1 MQTLWYL
8 LRLFSSLAFGSLVAS
23 LIGKQKFNKITSISL
38 DVILYSLLFFMGI
51 NTAQIPNIGSQ
62 IAAMGYDALIA
73 TLLVVIGTIISS
85 FLLRF
90 FLRNKVSR
98 TERIRQ
104 EITLARLKT
113 PLIMITLVVLGLL
126 GAAMTPLFN
135 WFNSSLITYIL
146 YALLFLVGMQ
156 MVQHEVNLIPLLKSP
171 LMLLL
176 PLSSLVGTYLGALF
190 IPLFCHYSI
199 KQAFALVSGF
209 GWYSLSGVMISSL
222 GDPHLGA
229 VSFLSN
235 LLRETLS
242 FILIPLLATLSPISF
257 SAISV
262 AGATSMDVTLPL
274 LKKSLGERVV
284 PLAIAHGVIMTLLAP
299 LFIPLWMR

>member
-38 DVILYSLLFFMGI
+38 DVILYSLLFFMGV

-73 TLLVVIGTIISS
+73 TLLVVLGTIVSS
-85 FLLRF
+85 FLLSL
-90 FLRNKVSR
+90 FLHNRVGR

-113 PLIMITLVVLGLL
+113 PLVMIALVALGLL
-126 GAAMTPLFN
+126 GAVVTPFFN
-135 WFNSSLITYIL
+135 WFDSSLISYIL
-146 YALLFLVGMQ
+146 YVLLFLVGMQ

-176 PLSSLVGTYLGALF
+176 PLSSVVGTFFGALF
-190 IPLFCHYSI
+190 IPFLCNYSI
-199 KQAFALVSGF
+199 KQALALVSGF

-235 LLRETLS
+235 LLRE
-242 FILIPLLATLSPISF
+242 ATISPISF
-257 SAISV
+257 SAVSI
-262 AGATSMDVTLPL
+262 AGATSMDITLPL

>member
-8 LRLFSSLAFGSLVAS
+8 LRLFSSLALGSFVAS
-23 LIGKQKFNKITSISL
+23 LIGKQKFNKLTSILL
-38 DVILYSLLFFMGI
+38 DAILYSLLFFMGV

-62 IAAMGYDALIA
+62 IVAMGYDALIS
-73 TLLVVIGTIISS
+73 TLLVVAGTIVSS
-85 FLLRF
+85 FLLSL
-90 FLRNKVSR
+90 FLRNKVGR

-113 PLIMITLVVLGLL
+113 PLIMILLVVLGLL
-126 GAAMTPLFN
+126 GAVITPLFN
-135 WFNSSLITYIL
+135 WFDSSLITYIL

-176 PLSSLVGTYLGALF
+176 PLSSVVGTFLGALF
-190 IPLFCHYSI
+190 IPFFCNYSI
-199 KQAFALVSGF
+199 KQALALVSGF

-235 LLRETLS
+235 LFRESFS

-257 SAISV
+257 SAISI
-262 AGATSMDVTLPL
+262 AGATSMDITLPL